1 MIASRRG
8 AVALWLQVATLAVA
22 AGCTDTSSPI
32 AIDLDD
38 EGAAIIR
45 AFPVDGHRD
54 VRVRTSE
61 PLIVEAWLD
70 GGALDDVPAEQL
82 AAGASPSWL
91 VPQPITG
98 ERMLS
103 VAAAGNAT
111 LTVWARG
118 RPPPPAMRDRA
129 LAWFDAALLDDP
141 SIVSFAGTM
150 AAIADDGHGGA
161 LLERWFTAFAA
172 GPGAGRAAFAQFLGE
187 VRSQQGRD
195 ASAWDLAALP
205 FRVTGIHNRHDLARG
220 LDCGELR
227 VSVASTHP
235 TFSPVHLLFIFR
247 QPAGDD
253 DVTPD
258 GAVHCRGSARRWA
271 RLAELDAAGF
281 RAAARDLIATGVT
294 RERFLLAESVEL
306 SISPWQWRQWLPD
319 LTNPPLFETVDVD
332 RLNAPGVDR
341 DRGLALIAAGAA
353 QIAARAWPVPEEL
366 RAPVAEVAPNARA
379 SLADLSP
386 LPDVL
391 ARFPQLPRALGMIGC
406 PRCHTDN
413 ADFVQTSV
421 DRHPSPFYDR
431 ELDARAARLDA
442 LDAGGFP
449 AVPPFGPLQPL

>member
-1 MIASRRG
+1 MITRG
-8 AVALWLQVATLAVA
+8 LLSALLALA
-22 AGCTDTSSPI
+22 AGCTDASSPI
-32 AIDLDD
+32 EIELGD
-38 EGAAIIR
+38 ESAMVANH
-45 AFPVDGHRD
+45 FTLDGHREL
-54 VRVRTSE
+54 RVRTAA

-70 GGALDDVPAEQL
+70 GGAFDEVPAEQL
-82 AAGASPSWL
+82 AAGASPSWW

-98 ERMLS
+98 ERVLS
-103 VAAAGNAT
+103 VAGAGNAT

-118 RPPPPAMRDRA
+118 RPPPPAVRDRA

-161 LLERWFTAFAA
+161 LLARWFTAFAA

-187 VRSQQGRD
+187 LRTQQGSD
-195 ASAWDLAALP
+195 PAAWNLAALP
-205 FRVTGIHNRHDLARG
+205 FRVTGVHNRHDLARG
-220 LDCGELR
+220 VDCGELR

-247 QPAGDD
+247 QPPGDD
-253 DVTPD
+253 DAAPD
-258 GAVHCRGSARRWA
+258 GMVHCRGSARRWA

-281 RAAARDLIATGVT
+281 RAAARDIIATGVT

-319 LTNPPLFETVDVD
+319 LTNPLLFQTVDID
-332 RLNAPGVDR
+332 RLNAPGPAR

-353 QIAARAWPVPEEL
+353 QIAARAWPVPDEL

-379 SLADLSP
+379 PLVDLSP

-406 PRCHTDN
+406 PRCHTDDT
-413 ADFVQTSV
+413 DFVQTSV
-421 DRHPSPFYDR
+421 DRRPSPFYDR